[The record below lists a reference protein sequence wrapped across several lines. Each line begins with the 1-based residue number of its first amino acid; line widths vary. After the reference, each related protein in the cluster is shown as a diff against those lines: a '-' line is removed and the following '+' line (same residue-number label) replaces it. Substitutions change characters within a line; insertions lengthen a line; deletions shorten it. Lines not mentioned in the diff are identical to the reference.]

1 MEDID
6 ECIIESYREGG
17 GGRGD
22 TRDKYNDDIVAVC
35 GTPIK
40 LTGQC

>member
-17 GGRGD
+17 GRG
-22 TRDKYNDDIVAVC
+22 TMMMI
-35 GTPIK
+35 
-40 LTGQC
+40 LWQCVVHL

>member
-17 GGRGD
+17 GEGD
-22 TRDKYNDDIVAVC
+22 NDDDIVAVC

>member
-1 MEDID
+1 MDV
-6 ECIIESYREGG
+6 SLNRSGG